1 MHPTRIAPCSTYA
14 PVWCSQEWMNRMS
27 LTRQNVDFISVFAS
41 TNKLRPNQFR
51 TFFAIRG
58 RFWRCKT
65 IFGVDEMYMRW
76 DGDDEKIGPIKCK
89 MQLVKV
95 NEIKLPAKKKP
106 YTGITKARQTKNE
119 NGGAPWPAHSHPV
132 RAQRFPIHHLVA
144 PFVAIYSFMFFF
156 FFFSLAADAPSSLH
170 TLYLYIS
177 GNLWDQARVPV
188 Y

>member
-95 NEIKLPAKKKP
+95 NEIKLPAKKK
-106 YTGITKARQTKNE
+106 TVHGNNE
-119 NGGAPWPAHSHPV
+119 SEANKEREWW
-132 RAQRFPIHHLVA
+132 RALA
-144 PFVAIYSFMFFF
+144 SSLASSTSTAISDPPSRRAIRCDLQFYVFFF
-156 FFFSLAADAPSSLH
+156 FF
-170 TLYLYIS
+170 
-177 GNLWDQARVPV
+177 
-188 Y
+188 